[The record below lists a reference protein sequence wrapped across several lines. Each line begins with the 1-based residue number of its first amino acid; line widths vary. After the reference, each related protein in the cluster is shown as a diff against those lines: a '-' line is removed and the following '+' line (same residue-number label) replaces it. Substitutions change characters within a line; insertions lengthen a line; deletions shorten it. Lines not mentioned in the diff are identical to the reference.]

1 MLSLDSNLQSDDDVH
16 LVEASGRK
24 NTPRDLFKWCQRL
37 NDYYSTCNSS
47 PTVDYVFQHA
57 LQCFC
62 SSNSSAESQEAV
74 AYALGAK
81 LGLAKS
87 KVEYYISKY
96 KPDIKVDEESFSIG
110 NTVLLKRMTK
120 KLSVST
126 ISQNFAFTKHS
137 LRLLENITVCVKNFE
152 PVLLV
157 GETGGGKTST
167 VQYLA
172 KQCGFKLNVIN
183 MSQQSDIADLL
194 GGFKPVD
201 VRETVRPILEAFV
214 ELFVDTYSKKQ
225 NAKFLGHVNQC
236 FSSRRWSILVKL
248 MTHCCSKAILRNK
261 KDDEECEH
269 TLVLFLKKAKITFS
283 LRDKIWLL
291 EKIFLNLEKKS
302 ILHYLMIN
310 SLKWRKRN

>member
-1 MLSLDSNLQSDDDVH
+1 MLSSIATKMVDIYCMLSLDSNLQSDDDVQ

-37 NDYYSTCNSS
+37 NEYYKSNNSP
-47 PTVDYVFQHA
+47 PTIDYVFQHA

-62 SSNSSAESQEAV
+62 SSNSSPESQEAV

-87 KVEYYISKY
+87 KVEYYISNY
-96 KPDIKVDEESFSIG
+96 KPDIKADEESFAIG
-110 NTVLLKRMTK
+110 NTVLLKRITK
-120 KLSVST
+120 KLFIRTTSL
-126 ISQNFAFTKHS
+126 NFAFTKHS
-137 LRLLENITVCVKNFE
+137 LRLLENITVCVKNYE

-201 VRETVRPILEAFV
+201 VRETVRPIQEAFV
-214 ELFVDTYSKKQ
+214 ELFIDTYSKKQ

-248 MTHCCSKAILRNK
+248 MTHCCSKALLRK
-261 KDDEECEH
+261 RKEDEESKYK
-269 TLVLFLKKAKITFS
+269 LMFLKIS
-283 LRDKIWLL
+283 LI
-291 EKIFLNLEKKS
+291 LNY
-302 ILHYLMIN
+302 ICNDCFIVTIH
-310 SLKWRKRN
+310 